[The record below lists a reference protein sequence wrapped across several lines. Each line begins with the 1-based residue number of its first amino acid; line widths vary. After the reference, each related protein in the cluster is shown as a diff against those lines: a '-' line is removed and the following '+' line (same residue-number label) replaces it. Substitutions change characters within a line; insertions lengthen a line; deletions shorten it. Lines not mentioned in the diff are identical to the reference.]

1 MFRFGILGASHFA
14 VSKMIPAMQAGGD
27 TPVVAIASRDGT
39 KAAEAARQLGIPKT
53 YASYEELL
61 ADPEIDGVYIPLP
74 NHLHVPWAERAAAAG
89 KHVLIE
95 KPVALGAAE
104 ARRLLAARD
113 RHHVVIC
120 EAAMVRVHPR
130 WLAAR
135 ELVRKG
141 KIGELGAF
149 VGTFGYA
156 VAARENVRFDAGM
169 GGGVLLDTGF
179 YPVTMSRFCFDDEPT
194 TVAARME
201 QDPDS
206 GVDVMTSARA
216 ALPARPRDLHL
227 QHAAGAPATR
237 ADPGQQGAH
246 RSAARL
252 EPRLRP
258 PVRAGA
264 GDERPPGGH
273 GRRADRVSGR
283 QPVHDP
289 GPAVRARGGHGRPR
303 ADPPRRFDPEHGR
316 ARRAPPV
323 RHQRTL
329 GNDLPRNSRTVALR
343 ATAAS
348 GRRVRG
354 ACPC

>member
-27 TPVVAIASRDGT
+27 TAVVAVASRDGT
-39 KAAEAARQLGIPKT
+39 KAAEAARKLGIPKT
-53 YASYEELL
+53 YARYEELL
-61 ADPEIDGVYIPLP
+61 TDPDVDGVYIPLP

-113 RHHVVIC
+113 GHHVVIC
-120 EAAMVRVHPR
+120 EAAMVRVQPR

-156 VAARENVRFDAGM
+156 VPARDNVRFDAVM

-194 TVAARME
+194 AVAARME

-206 GVDVMTSARA
+206 GVDVMTSAVLRFPRGHAIFTCNMRLAPQQRAQILGSQGHIDLPHAWNPAPDRPSELVLETSDRLEVTAAERIEFPPVNQYTILAQLFARA
-216 ALPARPRDLHL
+216 A
-227 QHAAGAPATR
+227 ATGG
-237 ADPGQQGAH
+237 PGPIPLEDSIQNMAVLDALR
-246 RSAARL
+246 RSAT
-252 EPRLRP
+252 
-258 PVRAGA
+258 
-264 GDERPPGGH
+264 
-273 GRRADRVSGR
+273 SGR
-283 QPVHDP
+283 W
-289 GPAVRARGGHGRPR
+289 
-303 ADPPRRFDPEHGR
+303 E
-316 ARRAPPV
+316 
-323 RHQRTL
+323 
-329 GNDLPRNSRTVALR
+329 DL
-343 ATAAS
+343 
-348 GRRVRG
+348 
-354 ACPC
+354 